1 VALLRFVLGR
11 GPTPVHA
18 TDGMDR
24 GTPLNLDIAALVPE
38 RGCDRQAV
46 MGLAARCRSADPAG
60 HFAPSGLL
68 SELNGRPGRVVN
80 AWLAWPAG
88 QLPPATA
95 AKGIS
100 HGPLGLV
107 ALVIAGEFPRP
118 RFSIAWL
125 LVDPDARRQGIASA
139 LVAHAID
146 HAESLGA
153 TQVFAETLS
162 SWPAA
167 AGFWRS
173 VGFEQGE

>member
-11 GPTPVHA
+11 RPTPVYA
-18 TDGMDR
+18 SGGRDR
-24 GTPLNLDIAALVPE
+24 GPSLDLDIAALVLE

-46 MGLAARCRSADPAG
+46 MELAARCRSADPAG
-60 HFAPSGLL
+60 HFAPAGLL
-68 SELNGRPGRVVN
+68 SELNGRPGRVVSG
-80 AWLAWPAG
+80 WLAWPAG

-95 AKGIS
+95 ASGITS
-100 HGPLGLV
+100 GPLGLV
-107 ALVIAGEFPRP
+107 ALVIAGKLPRP

-125 LVDPDARRQGIASA
+125 LVDPEARRQGIASA

-146 HAESLGA
+146 HAKSLGA

-173 VGFEQGE
+173 VGFEHGE

>member
-1 VALLRFVLGR
+1 MALLRFVLGR
-11 GPTPVHA
+11 RPGSVYA
-18 TDGMDR
+18 DGGGVR
-24 GTPLNLDIAALVPE
+24 GTPLDLDFATIVLE

-60 HFAPSGLL
+60 HFAPAGLL
-68 SELNGRPGRVVN
+68 SELNGRPGRGVN
-80 AWLAWPAG
+80 AWLAWPAR
-88 QLPPATA
+88 QRPPATA
-95 AKGIS
+95 ASGITI
-100 HGPLGLV
+100 GPLGLV
-107 ALVIAGEFPRP
+107 ALVTAGELPQP

-125 LVDPDARRQGIASA
+125 LVDPEARRQGIASA

-153 TQVFAETLS
+153 MQVFAETLS
-162 SWPAA
+162 TWPAA

>member
-1 VALLRFVLGR
+1 MALLRFVLTR
-11 GPTPVHA
+11 RPTPVCAGGGQH
-18 TDGMDR
+18 R
-24 GTPLNLDIAALVPE
+24 GTPLDLDIAALVLE
-38 RGCDRQAV
+38 RGCDRRAV
-46 MGLAARCRSADPAG
+46 MGLAARCQSADPAG
-60 HFAPSGLL
+60 HFAPPGLL

-88 QLPPATA
+88 RIPPATA
-95 AKGIS
+95 ASGVTS
-100 HGPLGLV
+100 GPLGLV
-107 ALVIAGEFPRP
+107 ALVTAGPLPRP

-125 LVDPDARRQGIASA
+125 LIDPEARRQGIASA

>member
-18 TDGMDR
+18 SSGGDR
-24 GTPLNLDIAALVPE
+24 RTPPDLDIAAIVLE
-38 RGCDRQAV
+38 RGSDRQAV
-46 MGLAARCRSADPAG
+46 MELAARCRSADPAG
-60 HFAPSGLL
+60 HFAPAGLL
-68 SELNGRPGRVVN
+68 SELDSRPGRVVSG
-80 AWLAWPAG
+80 WLAWPAG
-88 QLPPATA
+88 QLPPAA
-95 AKGIS
+95 AANGIAI
-100 HGPLGLV
+100 GPLGLV
-107 ALVIAGEFPRP
+107 ALVTAGELPRP

-125 LVDPDARRQGIASA
+125 LVDPEARRQGIAKT

-146 HAESLGA
+146 QAESLGA

>member
-1 VALLRFVLGR
+1 VALLRFVLAR
-11 GPTPVHA
+11 KPTPVYA
-18 TDGMDR
+18 GGGRRR
-24 GTPLNLDIAALVPE
+24 GTPLDLEIAALVLE

-60 HFAPSGLL
+60 HFAPAGLL
-68 SELNGRPGRVVN
+68 SELNGRPGRAVN
-80 AWLAWPAG
+80 AWLSWPAG

-95 AKGIS
+95 ASGITS
-100 HGPLGLV
+100 GPLGLV
-107 ALVIAGEFPRP
+107 ALVIAGKLSRP

-125 LVDPDARRQGIASA
+125 LIDPEARRQGIASA

-167 AGFWRS
+167 VGFWRS

>member
-1 VALLRFVLGR
+1 L
-11 GPTPVHA
+11 
-18 TDGMDR
+18 
-24 GTPLNLDIAALVPE
+24 
-38 RGCDRQAV
+38 
-46 MGLAARCRSADPAG
+46 GLAARCRSADPAG
-60 HFAPSGLL
+60 HFAPAGLL

-95 AKGIS
+95 AS
-100 HGPLGLV
+100 GPLGLV
-107 ALVIAGEFPRP
+107 ALVTAGEVPRP

-125 LVDPDARRQGIASA
+125 LVDPEVRRQGIAKA

-173 VGFEQGE
+173 VGFQQGE